1 MMKIFL
7 LLDDDTAA
15 DDDVEDD
22 DDRSLQDDVLLL
34 LKVFRATHVTDIN
47 QQHCAEKL
55 SFDIVLLKTT

>member
-22 DDRSLQDDVLLL
+22 DVGIGGDGGEDGQ
-34 LKVFRATHVTDIN
+34 
-47 QQHCAEKL
+47 
-55 SFDIVLLKTT
+55 